1 MGIPAYFSQIIK
13 NYPDIFIDLT
23 NNQLNIDNLYLDSNG
38 IVYDCINYCKESN
51 NFETDLCNKVC
62 DQICNYIN
70 LFNPQKKIIIAFD
83 GVPPVA
89 KLEQQRNRRY
99 KTWYINN
106 HLLERESLW
115 DTSAIT
121 PGTEFMKKLCLKVN
135 SYFKYKFN
143 KLEVLIYDSYV
154 KGEGEHKIFQYI
166 RNNKSYHKDTNS
178 IIYGLDAD
186 LIMLS
191 LSLIHI

>member
-70 LFNPQKKIIIAFD
+70 LFNPQKKIIIAFEEISFLD
-83 GVPPVA
+83 EFLVLPTPPT
-89 KLEQQRNRRY
+89 LTLPSLQ
-99 KTWYINN
+99 NN
-106 HLLERESLW
+106 QFS
-115 DTSAIT
+115 
-121 PGTEFMKKLCLKVN
+121 F
-135 SYFKYKFN
+135 
-143 KLEVLIYDSYV
+143 
-154 KGEGEHKIFQYI
+154 IFF
-166 RNNKSYHKDTNS
+166 
-178 IIYGLDAD
+178 
-186 LIMLS
+186 
-191 LSLIHI
+191 